1 MQVPVPTQQPSGHA
15 DGPAGP
21 VLGGLYSRTRARAQW
36 LARVPPVYLALA
48 GLVVALGIVSPRS
61 IEPRHLLDIAS
72 AGAALGLVAIG
83 QTCVLMAGGLDL
95 SVGANVLLVDVVAAQ
110 VIAGHD
116 DRILPAT
123 VLVLGI
129 GAAIG
134 LLNGILVTRFRVTP
148 FIATLGTGLLVS
160 AAALIYSGGTPGGSI
175 PAAMFFWGNG
185 SIAGVF
191 PASLALWFAVAIGVA
206 LLLKRTV
213 LGPLLI
219 GVGANPRAAHVS
231 GLHVDRVRILA
242 YVMCGVL
249 TAAGGWL
256 LVAYVGTATLE
267 IGTNFLMGSFAAA
280 IIGGTLLTGGRG
292 SIAGT
297 IGGTLLLMVLYTLLA
312 VMNLPESG
320 RNVIEGGVILL
331 AVAVANARSQRV

>member
-1 MQVPVPTQQPSGHA
+1 MHA
-15 DGPAGP
+15 RSLTHRPIGDAEGPAGP
-21 VLGGLYSRTRARAQW
+21 VPGAPRSRTRDRAAW
-36 LARVPPVYLALA
+36 LARVPPVYWALA
-48 GLVVALGIVSPRS
+48 ALVVALGIVSPRS
-61 IEPRHLLDIAS
+61 IEPRHLLDIGS
-72 AGAALGLVAIG
+72 AGADLGLVAIG

-110 VIAGHD
+110 VIAGHE
-116 DRILPAT
+116 DRILLAT
-123 VLVLGI
+123 VLVLSI

-148 FIATLGTGLLVS
+148 FIATLGTGLLIS
-160 AAALIYSGGTPGGSI
+160 AIALIYSGGTPGGSI

-191 PASLALWFAVAIGVA
+191 PASLGLWLAVALLVA

-231 GLHVDRVRILA
+231 GIHVDRVRVLA
-242 YVMCGVL
+242 YVLCGTL

-292 SIAGT
+292 SISGT
-297 IGGTLLLMVLYTLLA
+297 IGGTLFLMVLYTMLA

-320 RNVIEGGVILL
+320 RNVIEGGTILG
-331 AVAVANARSQRV
+331 AVALANARSQK